1 MRPILYF
8 FAALLTASLL
18 AACSGRKLDSDYNA
32 EACAELSVKVE
43 HRDSLTQQDYTRMIG
58 QNEAILRYLVEQSK
72 LIADEAPEDRQSSWR
87 QLLADPEYLERFGY
101 MFTLGSA
108 LYQADAEGKLDAEN
122 KKLYASLDRYNA
134 ELAEYSDRN

>member
-1 MRPILYF
+1 MRPIHYF
-8 FAALLTASLL
+8 FVALLSVTILAS
-18 AACSGRKLDSDYNA
+18 CSGRKLDTDYDA
-32 EACAELSVKVE
+32 AACAELSVKVE
-43 HRDSLTQQDYTRMIG
+43 HRDSLTQHDYTRMIG

-72 LIADEAPEDRQSSWR
+72 AIAEEPSDDRQSSWR
-87 QLLADPEYLERFGY
+87 QLLANPEYLERFGY